1 MGREVYYNTII
12 DCLSAIGTE
21 RGWDTKA
28 VTESQGLLK
37 RITDATFIVCFQTA
51 MYYYGYLNG
60 LSRKLQGTALDLL
73 QGYSMVDNI
82 KNVLISAR
90 GNDAEY
96 DNVYQK
102 AEQMAEIADTELV
115 IPRRCGRQTQRSNVP
130 GDTPQDYFKRAVYLP
145 YIDALIQ
152 EYSSRFNSLSQKAVK
167 AMALIPAHLEQT
179 NRDALDDLLEVYID
193 DLPMASSFQKE
204 YNLWQRQWSS
214 QTDKPTNIKD
224 TLVDSRVCPLLF
236 PNITKVLNL
245 LLLTSVTASSVERA
259 NFSLRFV
266 KNSVRSSMSEDR
278 FNALVLLFVH
288 KDIDID
294 IQAVLDMFARKYPR
308 RMLLLN
314 PLA

>member
-1 MGREVYYNTII
+1 
-12 DCLSAIGTE
+12 
-21 RGWDTKA
+21 
-28 VTESQGLLK
+28 
-37 RITDATFIVCFQTA
+37 

-102 AEQMAEIADTELV
+102 AEQMAEVADTELV

-130 GDTPQDYFKRAVYLP
+130 GDTPQVYFKRAVYLP

-179 NRDALDDLLEVYID
+179 NRDALDDLLEVYKD

-214 QTDKPTNIKD
+214 QTDKPNNIKD